1 MISSASGKVNR
12 RARGK
17 HRLRRHL
24 RLTRSLTI
32 SDTAT
37 LSGGDDPTGT
47 ITFKLFG
54 PNNNDCSGTP
64 ASTSASTVV
73 GNGSYQSGAYTVT
86 QPGTY
91 RWVVD
96 YSGDDNNKPA
106 GPTTCG
112 DNTETVTITPANP
125 TLTTKASGPVRRRR
139 IATRPRGHRRLQ
151 AARVRTGRAAQPT
164 FDTATLSGGLAAT
177 GTITFKLYGPD
188 TDCSGSPAFTSTK
201 NVKGDGTYN
210 SDPFTPTVAGTYRWV
225 ATYSGDPLNNP
236 VGPTACGDPNE
247 TVTISKAHTTI

>member
-1 MISSASGKVNR
+1 MRSTLDWLIELLQIDHLLER
-12 RARGK
+12 RP
-17 HRLRRHL
+17 
-24 RLTRSLTI
+24 
-32 SDTAT
+32 AT

-112 DNTETVTITPANP
+112 DNTETVTITPAAWMVGK
-125 TLTTKASGPVRRRR
+125 TVIT
-139 IATRPRGHRRLQ
+139 I
-151 AARVRTGRAAQPT
+151 
-164 FDTATLSGGLAAT
+164 TATS
-177 GTITFKLYGPD
+177 
-188 TDCSGSPAFTSTK
+188 SPWMS
-201 NVKGDGTYN
+201 DGT
-210 SDPFTPTVAGTYRWV
+210 W
-225 ATYSGDPLNNP
+225 L
-236 VGPTACGDPNE
+236 
-247 TVTISKAHTTI
+247 KK